1 VTSPP
6 MAAGRPV
13 LKPVIEK
20 KRRDRI
26 NQRLDEL
33 RTLLLSNTADT
44 RLQNPKL
51 EKAEI
56 LDLTVEYIRRKTDGG
71 TPHQG
76 KDLLHTDNIRI
87 EFTAFYML
95 CSGSPESVTPPIYTA
110 GFRECFSRLASFID
124 CVEPCQRDALVQSL
138 RRHVDSHPGAAVPGR
153 GPVQAPPPPLI
164 PSPTAPSCSTGTPQR
179 SRSTTLTPH
188 PRTPSRPPPSPCF
201 SSSSPAFSASP
212 PYLTVP
218 CHFVFPPSLS
228 PPSSSDCSSPPGVP
242 AGLPGSPTP
251 LRPAPPCP
259 PRTLRRTL
267 FQNQSSA
274 VWRPWS

>member
-1 VTSPP
+1 STTRARINMTSRR
-6 MAAGRPV
+6 GIRRV

-87 EFTAFYML
+87 EFT
-95 CSGSPESVTPPIYTA
+95 PPAPRGLAPRRRRA
-110 GFRECFSRLASFID
+110 GTRARPGAPPAAGRWAPSA
-124 CVEPCQRDALVQSL
+124 L
-138 RRHVDSHPGAAVPGR
+138 RRRATL
-153 GPVQAPPPPLI
+153 PPPWGPSEAAQI